1 MSSTLTQRGSTSG
14 RLYRMELSLTH
25 KVRNCLL
32 LSSAHFDLNSKQMA
46 HSSSKINSTHNLSG
60 ALTQFP
66 SYLWVDSISITYT
79 SQKLSSVLLFSLFS
93 PCSLCSLPSPVYSL
107 ANFQGISQ
115 VSGLWYWG
123 LLYDFSI
130 IMESAVPIAS

>member
-46 HSSSKINSTHNLSG
+46 HSSSKINSTHNLPG

-79 SQKLSSVLLFSLFS
+79 SQKLSSVLLFSLS
-93 PCSLCSLPSPVYSL
+93 APAVYAHCPV
-107 ANFQGISQ
+107 QCIPWPISRVFHRFL
-115 VSGLWYWG
+115 VSGTGVFY
-123 LLYDFSI
+123 
-130 IMESAVPIAS
+130 MTSAS